1 MTARQRE
8 TKGKL
13 ERCDGTVAALSLFS
27 KDANRTNRRNVMHH
41 YAGINHLMNASMRT
55 KENLALESNNSISTA
70 RGTGL
75 VYVM

>member
-1 MTARQRE
+1 
-8 TKGKL
+8 
-13 ERCDGTVAALSLFS
+13 
-27 KDANRTNRRNVMHH
+27 
-41 YAGINHLMNASMRT
+41 MNASMRT